1 MCLGG
6 SFRVAFILTFYI
18 LSLVLDR
25 ECLDCLECMAMRLAD
40 IPLPCFRQPS
50 VWPAGKTS
58 PRYLRRLARWQE
70 HNEPHNLEHDFTGRQ
85 AFSTYPERWQGADGR
100 ALPVDHHHAH
110 GGTGHAG
117 MVDAYPPPPMSSVNN
132 ANTALPLSAT
142 PHTFEGGYR
151 ESYDRSARPSTT
163 YGSEAGLVR
172 QHAV

>member
-1 MCLGG
+1 M
-6 SFRVAFILTFYI
+6 FRPVA
-18 LSLVLDR
+18 
-25 ECLDCLECMAMRLAD
+25 
-40 IPLPCFRQPS
+40 S

-58 PRYLRRLARWQE
+58 PRYLRRLAKWQE

-100 ALPVDHHHAH
+100 ALPADNHVH
-110 GGTGHAG
+110 GAGDAG
-117 MVDAYPPPPMSSVNN
+117 MVDAYPPPQGVAPPPMSSVNN

-142 PHTFEGGYR
+142 PHAFEGGYR